1 MKHGQ
6 TENQDNMNHF
16 ANNGKEYLKRMKE
29 NNKYRQGR
37 SKEQMKAS
45 YIGAFI
51 SIIGLAVIAIC
62 LLIFR

>member
-1 MKHGQ
+1 MDYDGMGDQGRFIKI
-6 TENQDNMNHF
+6 
-16 ANNGKEYLKRMKE
+16 KE

-45 YIGAFI
+45 YIGAFV
-51 SIIGLAVIAIC
+51 SIIGLVVIAIC

>member
-1 MKHGQ
+1 
-6 TENQDNMNHF
+6 MNHF

-51 SIIGLAVIAIC
+51 SFIGLVVIATC